1 MWPLIVILGCLT
13 FAATYSIG
21 IRHESV
27 FKKKYQGK
35 HNIKKVF
42 R

>member
-1 MWPLIVILGCLT
+1 MWPLIIILGCLT

-21 IRHESV
+21 IRHEPILRQ
-27 FKKKYQGK
+27 KYRGK

-42 R
+42 K